1 MDSRIAIV
9 SRHIVLIRYIP
20 LSERFPQ
27 YGAILIQGE
36 LISEV
41 RLFPADL
48 PVSATQIEAAL
59 AQLEGWEVVD
69 CQDLYVSAGLV
80 DCNVRVN
87 EEWESVEMVT
97 LCGVS
102 GGVTCMAVETSLYG
116 QSFCPH
122 SLYCDI
128 GLLQIVSKGKQTLS
142 APPGFLA
149 FKTYLCPPSALVTPG
164 TDDLSE
170 LMSGAEDKNVPLF
183 IDVSMPTPRMLFM
196 SSPFRNV
203 SLSERL
209 QSSPLSEPTVTAGA
223 FAHNIVS
230 SGSESGSEEDD
241 SISTPDQSLSSVD
254 LQKPST
260 ERIPTVQLSHAI
272 PTLKPPE
279 IPIHRKS
286 IMRTLADGVAER
298 VKSTKDDIEMLS
310 QAEQVGYQGVGLTF
324 FLNDGS
330 ESAPAVTSSIPA
342 PSAPPLA
349 IGGSKM
355 FQSRMQRFRPEFVI
369 TEAEDRSEQH
379 MDQSYLTHVA
389 NCSENWETS
398 GVETVLAVM
407 KEEKTGCRV
416 HLVNLST
423 AGAVNKA
430 FSKRNEVKVT
440 CETAPHYLYFS
451 MEEVE
456 TGDTRFKTFPPI
468 RNKANSALLLELLK
482 LEAIDILA
490 SHHISVP
497 HSIKLPSSHSF
508 RQALNGINGLGFSLS
523 AVWSILKPH
532 ISTHFQHY
540 FIRLSKWM
548 SLAPAKLLGIDHIKG
563 EIKVGLHADLVL
575 WDPFESFEAK
585 SRSKHGKMSPYD
597 KKEMYGKVKAVYV
610 RGKLAWSET
619 QACARGTII
628 SK

>member
-1 MDSRIAIV
+1 M
-9 SRHIVLIRYIP
+9 L
-20 LSERFPQ
+20 
-27 YGAILIQGE
+27 
-36 LISEV
+36 
-41 RLFPADL
+41 
-48 PVSATQIEAAL
+48 
-59 AQLEGWEVVD
+59 D
-69 CQDLYVSAGLV
+69 CQDLFVSAGLV

-87 EEWESVEMVT
+87 EEWETAEMVT

-116 QSFCPH
+116 QAFSPD

-128 GLLQIVSKGKQTLS
+128 GLLHIVSKGKQTTT
-142 APPGFLA
+142 PPTGLLA
-149 FKTYLCPPSALVTPG
+149 FKTYLCPPSALIAPG
-164 TDDLSE
+164 IDDLSE
-170 LMSGAEDKNVPLF
+170 LMSGAEDQNVPLF
-183 IDVSMPTPRMLFM
+183 VDVSMPSPRMLFM

-241 SISTPDQSLSSVD
+241 SISTPDQTLSSVD

-260 ERIPTVQLSHAI
+260 ECIPTVQLSHAI
-272 PTLKPPE
+272 PTLKRPE
-279 IPIHRKS
+279 EPIHRKS
-286 IMRTLADGVAER
+286 FMKTLAEGVAER

-310 QAEQVGYQGVGLTF
+310 VAEQVGYQGVGLTF
-324 FLNDGS
+324 YYDEGS
-330 ESAPAVTSSIPA
+330 ESAPAMANSIPA
-342 PSAPPLA
+342 PSARPLS

-355 FQSRMQRFRPEFVI
+355 FQSRMQRLRPGLVV
-369 TEAEDRSEQH
+369 TEAEDRTEQH
-379 MDQSYLTHVA
+379 VDQSYLTHVA
-389 NCSENWETS
+389 NCSEYWETS

-407 KEEKTGCRV
+407 KEEHTGCRV

-423 AGAVNKA
+423 AAAVNKA
-430 FSKRNEVKVT
+430 FSKRNEVKVS

-451 MEEVE
+451 MEEVGV
-456 TGDTRFKTFPPI
+456 GDTRFKTFPPI

-490 SHHISVP
+490 SHHTSVP
-497 HSIKLPSSHSF
+497 RCIKLPPSRSF
-508 RQALNGINGLGFSLS
+508 RQALNGINCLGFSLP
-523 AVWSILKPH
+523 AVWSVLKPQ
-532 ISTHFQHY
+532 ISAHFQHY

-548 SLAPAKLLGIDHIKG
+548 SLAPAKLLGIDHLKG
-563 EIKVGLHADLVL
+563 EIKAGLHADLVL
-575 WDPFESFEAK
+575 WDPFECFEAK
-585 SRSKHGKMSPYD
+585 SRSKFGEMSPYD